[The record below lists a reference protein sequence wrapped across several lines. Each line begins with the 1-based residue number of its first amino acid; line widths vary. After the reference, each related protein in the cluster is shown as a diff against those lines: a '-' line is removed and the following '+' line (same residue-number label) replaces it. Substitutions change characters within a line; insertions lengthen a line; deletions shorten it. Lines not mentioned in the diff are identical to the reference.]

1 MNELQKN
8 SIQFDYFSKNYK
20 NFEKDFYK
28 FADINVPL
36 TFLVD
41 DILYYL
47 SSSNRNYFMLNKKN
61 SKDNKEHYF
70 FFERTHIKENKNIIR
85 FSYLGHRYG

>member
-20 NFEKDFYK
+20 NFEKDFYN

-70 FFERTHIKENKNIIR
+70 FFKKSHIKENKYIIK
-85 FSYLGHRYG
+85 FSYLGHQYG

>member
-20 NFEKDFYK
+20 NFEEDFYK
-28 FADINVPL
+28 FADINIPL

-41 DILYYL
+41 DILYCL
-47 SSSNRNYFMLNKKN
+47 SSSNRNYFTLNKKN

-70 FFERTHIKENKNIIR
+70 FFERSHIKENKYIIK
-85 FSYLGHRYG
+85 FSYLGHQYG